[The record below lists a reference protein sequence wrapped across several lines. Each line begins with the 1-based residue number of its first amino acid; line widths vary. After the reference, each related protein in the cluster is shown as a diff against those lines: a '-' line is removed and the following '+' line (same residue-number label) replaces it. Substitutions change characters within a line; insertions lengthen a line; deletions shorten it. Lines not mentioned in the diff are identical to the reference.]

1 MAILT
6 PLPGIRHVGPKGIRV
21 KEGGAASRRN
31 NIATVLALL
40 LVCAGSVSAQT
51 RANSV
56 DTMALRTHARIL
68 SHDSL
73 RGRANGSRG
82 QQIAADYIIA
92 QLRRLGLEP
101 MGANGGY
108 RQPVPLTRATL
119 PPIDAQLTLDR
130 AGVVTTFPSEFFHHL
145 GGDSSSFRPFYG
157 RAIHAGTL
165 GPDAVSRLDALR
177 PRNRVIVADAQPGVP
192 LDVVISS
199 LDSSGAIALI
209 LVVGDSGRYR
219 ALRHAR
225 GPDRWFVRGGT
236 GGPFDRKLPVLLGSP
251 HLGAKLREVMVTGGS
266 PPNLPP
272 DTSATIQLRSTARYE
287 PVETANIVARIRGS
301 DPAKRDS
308 VVVLTA
314 HYDHIG
320 VGEPV
325 AGDSIYNG
333 LIDNAVGVA
342 ALLAIAES
350 MRAAPPPRSVVFL
363 FLTAEEEGSL
373 GSAFYTKS
381 PLVPL
386 RRTRAVI
393 NVDAGAPLAPPKSW
407 IIEGGTD
414 PLISAAAKA
423 VASRNGWTT
432 TDVPAQPTSDHW
444 SFHLRGIPV
453 AFPVPDE
460 GWEGVT
466 PQQEE
471 ALIARWWRHHRP
483 NDEWSEDFPAAG
495 LARHA
500 RFILELARELATR

>member
-1 MAILT
+1 MT
-6 PLPGIRHVGPKGIRV
+6 DIRHAISDPCRDEPARHRV
-21 KEGGAASRRN
+21 VPRVAF
-31 NIATVLALL
+31 VLAVVLASGRL
-40 LVCAGSVSAQT
+40 EAQAAAGDAI
-51 RANSV
+51 
-56 DTMALRTHARIL
+56 DTMALRAHARIL

-73 RGRANGSRG
+73 GGRANGSRG

-108 RQPVPLTRATL
+108 RQPVPLTRVTL
-119 PPIDAQLTLDR
+119 PAVDAQLKLGH
-130 AGVVTTFPSEFFHHL
+130 AGGASTFPSDFFHHL

-157 RAIHAGTL
+157 RAVHVGSL
-165 GPDAVSRLDALR
+165 GADAVSRLGALR
-177 PRNRVIVADAQPGVP
+177 PRNRVVVADAQAGVP
-192 LDVVISS
+192 LDAVVSS
-199 LDSSGAIALI
+199 LDSAGAIALI
-209 LVVGDSGRYR
+209 LVVGDSARYR

-236 GGPFDRKLPVLLGSP
+236 GGPFDRKLPVILASP
-251 HLGAKLREVMVTGGS
+251 HLGGELREVMVTGGG
-266 PPNLPP
+266 PHNLPP
-272 DTSATIQLRSTARYE
+272 DTVTTIQLRSTARYR
-287 PVETANIVARIRGS
+287 PVETANIVARLRGS

-320 VGEPV
+320 VGDPV

-333 LIDNAVGVA
+333 LMDNAVSVA
-342 ALLAIAES
+342 AMLAIAES
-350 MRAAPPPRSVVFL
+350 MRASPPPRSVVFL
-363 FLTAEEEGSL
+363 FVTAEEEGSL
-373 GSAFYTKS
+373 GSAYYTKAPTI
-381 PLVPL
+381 PLA
-386 RRTRAVI
+386 RTRAAI
-393 NVDAGAPLAPPKSW
+393 NIDAGAPLAPPDAW

-414 PLISAAAKA
+414 PMISAAAKA
-423 VASRNGWTT
+423 VAARHGWST

-444 SFHLRGIPV
+444 SFHMRGIPV
-453 AFPVPDE
+453 AFPFPDE

-483 NDEWSEDFPAAG
+483 DDEWSEDFPAAG

-500 RFILELARELATR
+500 RFIMELARELATR